1 MSCARLLLM
10 LLTALIPAARS
21 LPAADLTV
29 VFRYDDC
36 SMRSPIMSELEIL
49 RIFQKHGMRITFAL
63 TPFVCAGDGH
73 ETKPQ
78 PELTYTQERVFSL
91 TPFLGD
97 STLEPALHGLRHQN
111 VLEGGHPWQSDFIG
125 VGFSEFFG
133 LDLETQKSSIERGA
147 DYLENMFGVRPAV
160 FVPPWNS
167 YDLTTI
173 RALED
178 LGFAC
183 LSAGARGPAPLSSK
197 LAFLPATCD
206 NTALMRK
213 AVTVWREEG
222 GPEALMTIML
232 HASSFSGTE
241 ERRKAALAGLDSSL
255 AWLGA
260 QPGVRVLS
268 LGQAARQMSDTGPE
282 RFNSYNSRRKAWYFL
297 PRIIQTSPPELY
309 LHGSS
314 LDGLARLG
322 WTLTTLLYALPLI
335 FAALVTAWLA
345 RRLRRMRKAPA
356 RN

>member
-1 MSCARLLLM
+1 MYCVRLLMFLAA
-10 LLTALIPAARS
+10 LTSAARS
-21 LPAADLTV
+21 LSAAELTV

-49 RIFQKHGMRITFAL
+49 RLFQKHGMRVTFAL
-63 TPFVCAGDGH
+63 IPFVCAGNGH

-78 PELTYTQERVFSL
+78 PELPYIQERVFSL
-91 TPFLGD
+91 SPFLGD
-97 STLEPALHGLRHQN
+97 STLELALHGLRHQN
-111 VLEGGHPWQSDFIG
+111 VLEGGHPWKSDFIG
-125 VGFSEFFG
+125 VGYSEFYG
-133 LDLETQKSSIERGA
+133 LDPETQKSRIERGA
-147 DYLENMFGVRPAV
+147 DYMENMFGVRPAV

-167 YDLTTI
+167 YDTATV

-206 NTALMRK
+206 NTVRMRE
-213 AVTVWREEG
+213 AVVAWREG
-222 GPEALMTIML
+222 GCPEALLTVML

-241 ERRKAALAGLDSSL
+241 ERRNTALAGLDSSL

-268 LGQAARQMSDTGPE
+268 LGQAAMQLPEIGPD
-282 RFNSYNSRRKAWYFL
+282 RFHSYNSRRKAWYFL

-309 LHGSS
+309 LRGSS
-314 LDGLARLG
+314 LDGLTRLG
-322 WTLTTLLYALPLI
+322 WTLTALLYALPLI
-335 FAALVTAWLA
+335 FAVLVTAWLA
-345 RRLRRMRKAPA
+345 RRRRRMQKAPA